1 VATPRVIKQILSGQ
15 AVQWLLSAAAAGY
28 VRVVR
33 WTSGLDR
40 PEPPPGGPFILATW
54 HSRLLLL
61 ADLRHGRPLTA
72 LISGNRDGQLISK
85 IASFYGIR
93 SVGGSSSRD
102 GSKALRELIRLARAG
117 HSLYITPDGPRGPR
131 MKVQP
136 GVIGIARMTGLPI
149 LPASASATRG
159 FEGRSWD
166 RFFVPYPFG
175 RIIIRWGEPIVIAR
189 DSDPDAELAKIETVL
204 TALQERADDAAGR
217 GHPAEDA

>member
-1 VATPRVIKQILSGQ
+1 MATPRVIKQILSGQ

-131 MKVQP
+131 FKFKP
-136 GVIGIARMTGLPI
+136 GAIFCAQISGKAVVPIAYAAKPAWILKTWDKFVIPPPFAKISIAI
-149 LPASASATRG
+149 
-159 FEGRSWD
+159 
-166 RFFVPYPFG
+166 
-175 RIIIRWGEPIVIAR
+175 GEPFFPPKKM
-189 DSDPDAELAKIETVL
+189 SDEEMAQAERELERRM
-204 TALQERADDAAGR
+204 LQAYKDAAAALASR
-217 GHPAEDA
+217 